1 LEGATKLVT
10 ILGNIIY
17 LNTDIMKNMRKSA
30 LSFVSMTVLSALLCI
45 AMAGSTQDMPEGSAT
60 AAEPD
65 DMAFLLIQIQS
76 DVQGSLAD
84 MESDVANAS
93 QNLSGTG
100 LEGAEA
106 QKFLSKL
113 LEINPN
119 LVEAVTFSKDG
130 KILSAECKVCE
141 GAVGADISSQE
152 HVAHVIKIKT
162 PALSGE
168 FLTVEGYN
176 AIALAF
182 PVFSRGGEFLG
193 GISATFEPDNFLK
206 ALVVPKLSGTNC
218 SIFVMQTDGLIVYS
232 SDSNQIGNNLLE
244 DPLYKPFPSLLT
256 LVKKMLVER
265 SGYGNYDFQVT
276 KSNKTVVTKELYW
289 TTAGLYDREWR
300 LAVYRI
306 MK

>member
-176 AIALAF
+176 AIAVAF

>member
-289 TTAGLYDREWR
+289 TTAGLYDRKWR